1 MKTELLYGD
10 CLDLMK
16 DLPDGSIDCVI
27 TDPPYGTVNGIAA
40 TEGISHGMKGKTSWD
55 SALNSEHIFKEC
67 LRILRPNGALI
78 LFSQE
83 PYTSN
88 LITNAIPALPFS
100 YRLVWVKDHFAN
112 ALLAK
117 KAPVSFYED
126 ICVFFKTHNKHDF
139 KGEHPLREYVK
150 QIINFTGMT
159 KLGIE
164 KTLGHTKADHFL
176 RVNSSQ
182 FALCTEKTYSQLVDN
197 FKLKNMEGYLTFSDM
212 TEINNNYRSALVRS
226 MTEQHPKIFN
236 LPNGSKFKSNIL
248 EYKKDYTGLH
258 PTQKPVALIEDLI
271 LTYSNTGHTILD
283 FTMGSGT
290 TGVACVNTGRNF
302 IGMET
307 DFKYFRIAKK
317 RIREAK
323 DAL

>member
-16 DLPDGSIDCVI
+16 DLRDGSIDCII

-55 SALNSEHIFKEC
+55 STLNSEHIFKEC

-126 ICVFFKTHNKHDF
+126 ICVFFKAHNKHDF
-139 KGEHPLREYVK
+139 KGEHPLREYAKRV
-150 QIINFTGMT
+150 INFIGMP
-159 KLGIE
+159 KSRIE
-164 KTLGHTKADHFL
+164 KTLGHNKADHFL

-182 FALCTEKTYSQLVDN
+182 FSLCTEETYAQLVTT
-197 FKLKNMEGYLTFSDM
+197 FKLENMDKYLTFSEM
-212 TEINNNYRSALVRS
+212 MAVNNDYRATLIHK

-236 LPNGSKFKSNIL
+236 LPDGVKFKSNIL

-258 PTQKPVALIEDLI
+258 PTQKPVALMQDLI
-271 LTYSNTGHTILD
+271 STYSNTGHTILD